1 MKRKGAFL
9 LILLFFTT
17 SSCFAETISLPKRIA
32 VLPTINQSVP
42 NLELENYLR
51 SELTKKLRIPL
62 NDIIHAHEYIAV
74 EEIEVILPELK
85 TQFNNPE
92 KLKIA
97 ADKLSADLIIGIVIL
112 NAHERQ
118 YQNLWNGETYLS
130 SNISLRLIS
139 YERDT
144 DRFFNKKKS
153 TSYHG
158 TYMLFGRLQ
167 PLAKSTIDK
176 LLNSYPLK
184 KF

>member
-1 MKRKGAFL
+1 
-9 LILLFFTT
+9 
-17 SSCFAETISLPKRIA
+17 
-32 VLPTINQSVP
+32 
-42 NLELENYLR
+42 
-51 SELTKKLRIPL
+51 
-62 NDIIHAHEYIAV
+62 
-74 EEIEVILPELK
+74 
-85 TQFNNPE
+85 
-92 KLKIA
+92 
-97 ADKLSADLIIGIVIL
+97 
-112 NAHERQ
+112 ERQ

-144 DRFFNKKKS
+144 DTFFNKKKS